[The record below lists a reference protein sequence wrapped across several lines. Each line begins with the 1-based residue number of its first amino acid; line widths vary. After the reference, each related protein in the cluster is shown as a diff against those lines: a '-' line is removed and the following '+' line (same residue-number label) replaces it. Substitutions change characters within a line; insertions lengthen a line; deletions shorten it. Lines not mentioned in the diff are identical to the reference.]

1 MPHRQLPNTIAS
13 VIRCLKAAREEWKRT
28 PLAASRAITT
38 DQWAQLDDTI
48 PAALLNRIIG
58 QSATVDGALAAQ
70 APVTGSA
77 ADTAAKLGMTVS
89 HFHQVFDL
97 GVARGVFAAGARSYY
112 QRAVA
117 ATTIP
122 DLSGYDAIAEEADNI
137 VKGEAARAAAEGHPA
152 TFNSGL
158 TFDSGVRFDSVTGYV
173 AMALPS
179 AAEVGALAAQFKTQR
194 DESDRVQV
202 DTDKQ
207 REALQTLYADALALA
222 VDICDT
228 VEFFYRHDPDAA
240 SRRTKAARWGVV
252 YIYDP
257 SEPQPAPTPAPASTT
272 PATPPAP

>member
-13 VIRCLKAAREEWKRT
+13 VIRCLKAARDEWKRT
-28 PLAASRAITT
+28 PIAASRAITA
-38 DQWAQLDDTI
+38 DQWAQLDDTN
-48 PAALLNRIIG
+48 PASLLNQIIG

-152 TFNSGL
+152 TYDSGL
-158 TFDSGVRFDSVTGYV
+158 RFDSGVRFDSIVGYTP
-173 AMALPS
+173 MALPS

-202 DTDKQ
+202 DTDTQ
-207 REALQTLYADALALA
+207 RETLQMLYAAALALA
-222 VDICDT
+222 VDLCDT
-228 VEFFYRHDPDAA
+228 VEFFYRHDPDDS
-240 SRRTKAARWGVV
+240 SRRQKCERWGVV
-252 YIYDP
+252 YVSDTAP
-257 SEPQPAPTPAPASTT
+257 VTPPPAPTPIPPT
-272 PATPPAP
+272 P